1 MTPTPSPRGSEEL
14 TVRTNPNSPPRTP
27 RSALDAIE
35 GGAPPSSARAVLE
48 ALRALQR
55 KIVRLETERS
65 SALREAT
72 ELRHR
77 FEGQSAASERASELQ
92 SRQLEDLER
101 SFQLR
106 ESRLVRDRDDLT
118 RRLDDAERDKLDALR
133 ECAGLRDRADAL
145 RARLAR
151 AEARAV
157 GDLDAAAA
165 RSPGAGR
172 DDALAARLAST
183 TERAVAAELRVEDL
197 ENELRAARDAAREP
211 PSLPPPPPPP
221 PSPPPPPRLR
231 LAAKPKRAAAK
242 APKKVVSKAPAPAP
256 TRPGAGPAAAAAR
269 LKARKAVPPKK
280 RSATVV
286 AAGASKRISAKEAAA
301 GRAASLAAPKRSA
314 TASRAATAAAPKRS
328 ATAAAAGRAAAAA
341 RLKATAKKIGA
352 PKPAATHPYLRTT
365 RPRRP
370 AAPAPARAPSAY
382 GAARL
387 AREPGRRARRDAARR
402 RAPGGRQRRG
412 RPDHV
417 KARARYSRACKAAKK
432 TRQHSVAAVFVDQT
446 GLISAAPR
454 PAATRRVASVGGKE
468 ENEEDSDAVTS
479 RASRSPAGPS
489 AS

>member
-1 MTPTPSPRGSEEL
+1 MTTTQKMTPVPSPRGSEEL
-14 TVRTNPNSPPRTP
+14 AVRTNPNTPPRTP

-197 ENELRAARDAAREP
+197 ENELRAAREAREP
-211 PSLPPPPPPP
+211 PAAALPPPPP

-231 LAAKPKRAAAK
+231 LAAKPKRAVSK
-242 APKKVVSKAPAPAP
+242 APKKAVSKDSAP

-280 RSATVV
+280 RSATV
-286 AAGASKRISAKEAAA
+286 AGASKRISAKEAAA

-314 TASRAATAAAPKRS
+314 TASARAVTTAAPKKRS
-328 ATAAAAGRAAAAA
+328 ATAAAAGRAAGAA
-341 RLKATAKKIGA
+341 RRKATAKQIGA

-370 AAPAPARAPSAY
+370 AAPAPARAPRHTAPPDSPVNPADAR
-382 GAARL
+382 GETPLVDALQEAVNAA
-387 AREPGRRARRDAARR
+387 DD
-402 RAPGGRQRRG
+402 
-412 RPDHV
+412 PDHV
-417 KARARYSRACKAAKK
+417 KTLRDILARV
-432 TRQHSVAAVFVDQT
+432 QGGED
-446 GLISAAPR
+446 AP
-454 PAATRRVASVGGKE
+454 A
-468 ENEEDSDAVTS
+468 
-479 RASRSPAGPS
+479 
-489 AS
+489 

>member
-211 PSLPPPPPPP
+211 VAAALPPPPPPP

-231 LAAKPKRAAAK
+231 LAAKPKRAVSK
-242 APKKVVSKAPAPAP
+242 APKKAVSKDSAP

-280 RSATVV
+280 RSATV
-286 AAGASKRISAKEAAA
+286 AGASKRISAKEAAA

-314 TASRAATAAAPKRS
+314 TASRAATAAAPKKRS

-370 AAPAPARAPSAY
+370 AAPAPARAPRHSAPPDSPVNPADAR
-382 GAARL
+382 GETPLVDALQEAVNAA
-387 AREPGRRARRDAARR
+387 DD
-402 RAPGGRQRRG
+402 
-412 RPDHV
+412 PDHV
-417 KARARYSRACKAAKK
+417 KTLRDILARV
-432 TRQHSVAAVFVDQT
+432 QGGED
-446 GLISAAPR
+446 AP
-454 PAATRRVASVGGKE
+454 A
-468 ENEEDSDAVTS
+468 
-479 RASRSPAGPS
+479 
-489 AS
+489 

>member
-183 TERAVAAELRVEDL
+183 TS
-197 ENELRAARDAAREP
+197 ARSR
-211 PSLPPPPPPP
+211 
-221 PSPPPPPRLR
+221 
-231 LAAKPKRAAAK
+231 
-242 APKKVVSKAPAPAP
+242 
-256 TRPGAGPAAAAAR
+256 
-269 LKARKAVPPKK
+269 
-280 RSATVV
+280 RS
-286 AAGASKRISAKEAAA
+286 
-301 GRAASLAAPKRSA
+301 
-314 TASRAATAAAPKRS
+314 
-328 ATAAAAGRAAAAA
+328 
-341 RLKATAKKIGA
+341 
-352 PKPAATHPYLRTT
+352 
-365 RPRRP
+365 
-370 AAPAPARAPSAY
+370 
-382 GAARL
+382 
-387 AREPGRRARRDAARR
+387 
-402 RAPGGRQRRG
+402 
-412 RPDHV
+412 
-417 KARARYSRACKAAKK
+417 
-432 TRQHSVAAVFVDQT
+432 
-446 GLISAAPR
+446 
-454 PAATRRVASVGGKE
+454 
-468 ENEEDSDAVTS
+468 
-479 RASRSPAGPS
+479 
-489 AS
+489 

>member
-14 TVRTNPNSPPRTP
+14 TVRTNPNTPPRTP

-197 ENELRAARDAAREP
+197 ENELRAAREAREP
-211 PSLPPPPPPP
+211 PAAPLPA
-221 PSPPPPPRLR
+221 PPRSPKPPATRARPASL
-231 LAAKPKRAAAK
+231 LTPAASRGGSRGGSRAA
-242 APKKVVSKAPAPAP
+242 
-256 TRPGAGPAAAAAR
+256 RG
-269 LKARKAVPPKK
+269 
-280 RSATVV
+280 
-286 AAGASKRISAKEAAA
+286 
-301 GRAASLAAPKRSA
+301 ASLARGGS
-314 TASRAATAAAPKRS
+314 
-328 ATAAAAGRAAAAA
+328 
-341 RLKATAKKIGA
+341 
-352 PKPAATHPYLRTT
+352 
-365 RPRRP
+365 
-370 AAPAPARAPSAY
+370 
-382 GAARL
+382 
-387 AREPGRRARRDAARR
+387 RR
-402 RAPGGRQRRG
+402 R
-412 RPDHV
+412 
-417 KARARYSRACKAAKK
+417 SRLV
-432 TRQHSVAAVFVDQT
+432 S
-446 GLISAAPR
+446 
-454 PAATRRVASVGGKE
+454 
-468 ENEEDSDAVTS
+468 
-479 RASRSPAGPS
+479 
-489 AS
+489 

>member
-1 MTPTPSPRGSEEL
+1 MTPQPSPRGSEEL
-14 TVRTNPNSPPRTP
+14 AVRTNPNSPPRTP

-197 ENELRAARDAAREP
+197 ENELRAAREAREP
-211 PSLPPPPPPP
+211 PSLPPPPP

-231 LAAKPKRAAAK
+231 LAAKPKRVAAK
-242 APKKVVSKAPAPAP
+242 APKKVVSKASAPA
-256 TRPGAGPAAAAAR
+256 RPGAGPTAAAAR
-269 LKARKAVPPKK
+269 LKARKAVRAPAAAAPKK
-280 RSATVV
+280 KSATV
-286 AAGASKRISAKEAAA
+286 AGASKRISAKEAAA
-301 GRAASLAAPKRSA
+301 GRAASLAAPKR
-314 TASRAATAAAPKRS
+314 RS

-352 PKPAATHPYLRTT
+352 PKPSATHPYLRTT

-370 AAPAPARAPSAY
+370 AAPAPASERVSTRGTRAVAVCQDGRPAPPARAPRHTAPPDSPVNPAD
-382 GAARL
+382 ARGETPL
-387 AREPGRRARRDAARR
+387 VDALQEAVN
-402 RAPGGRQRRG
+402 ATDD
-412 RPDHV
+412 PDHV
-417 KARARYSRACKAAKK
+417 KTLRDILARV
-432 TRQHSVAAVFVDQT
+432 QGGED
-446 GLISAAPR
+446 AP
-454 PAATRRVASVGGKE
+454 A
-468 ENEEDSDAVTS
+468 
-479 RASRSPAGPS
+479 
-489 AS
+489 

>member
-197 ENELRAARDAAREP
+197 ENELRAAREAREP
-211 PSLPPPPPPP
+211 PRAAPHHRRRRPRRRRRAA
-221 PSPPPPPRLR
+221 PPRSPSAP
-231 LAAKPKRAAAK
+231 LAKGAKKACRRPRAGADAARRG
-242 APKKVVSKAPAPAP
+242 P
-256 TRPGAGPAAAAAR
+256 RRRRGAAQGEEGGPAE
-269 LKARKAVPPKK
+269 K
-280 RSATVV
+280 RSATV
-286 AAGASKRISAKEAAA
+286 
-301 GRAASLAAPKRSA
+301 
-314 TASRAATAAAPKRS
+314 
-328 ATAAAAGRAAAAA
+328 AAA
-341 RLKATAKKIGA
+341 RQNG
-352 PKPAATHPYLRTT
+352 
-365 RPRRP
+365 
-370 AAPAPARAPSAY
+370 
-382 GAARL
+382 
-387 AREPGRRARRDAARR
+387 
-402 RAPGGRQRRG
+402 
-412 RPDHV
+412 
-417 KARARYSRACKAAKK
+417 
-432 TRQHSVAAVFVDQT
+432 
-446 GLISAAPR
+446 
-454 PAATRRVASVGGKE
+454 
-468 ENEEDSDAVTS
+468 
-479 RASRSPAGPS
+479 
-489 AS
+489 

>member
-1 MTPTPSPRGSEEL
+1 MTPVPSPRGSEEL
-14 TVRTNPNSPPRTP
+14 AVRTNPNSPPRTP

-197 ENELRAARDAAREP
+197 ENELRAAREAREP
-211 PSLPPPPPPP
+211 PAAVLPPPPP

-231 LAAKPKRAAAK
+231 LAAKPKRVAAK
-242 APKKVVSKAPAPAP
+242 APKKVVSKAPAPA
-256 TRPGAGPAAAAAR
+256 RPGAGPAAAAAR

-301 GRAASLAAPKRSA
+301 GRAASLAAPKR
-314 TASRAATAAAPKRS
+314 RS

-352 PKPAATHPYLRTT
+352 PKPSATHPYLRTT

-370 AAPAPARAPSAY
+370 AAPAPAPPRAPRHTAPPDSPVNTADAR
-382 GAARL
+382 GETTLVDTLQAAV
-387 AREPGRRARRDAARR
+387 DAADD
-402 RAPGGRQRRG
+402 
-412 RPDHV
+412 PDHV
-417 KARARYSRACKAAKK
+417 RTLRDILARV
-432 TRQHSVAAVFVDQT
+432 QGGED
-446 GLISAAPR
+446 AP
-454 PAATRRVASVGGKE
+454 A
-468 ENEEDSDAVTS
+468 
-479 RASRSPAGPS
+479 
-489 AS
+489 

>member
-14 TVRTNPNSPPRTP
+14 TVRTNPNTPPRTP

-77 FEGQSAASERASELQ
+77 FEGESAASERASELQ

-197 ENELRAARDAAREP
+197 ENELRTAREAREP
-211 PSLPPPPPPP
+211 PAAAPPLPPPPP

-231 LAAKPKRAAAK
+231 LAAKPKRAVSKA
-242 APKKVVSKAPAPAP
+242 APKKAVSKAPAP

-269 LKARKAVPPKK
+269 LKARKAVRTPAAAAPKK
-280 RSATVV
+280 KSAMV
-286 AAGASKRISAKEAAA
+286 AGASKRISAKEAAA
-301 GRAASLAAPKRSA
+301 GRAASLAAPKR
-314 TASRAATAAAPKRS
+314 RS

-370 AAPAPARAPSAY
+370 AAPAPARAPRHTAPPDSPVNTADAR
-382 GAARL
+382 GETTLVDTLQAAV
-387 AREPGRRARRDAARR
+387 DAADD
-402 RAPGGRQRRG
+402 
-412 RPDHV
+412 PDHV
-417 KARARYSRACKAAKK
+417 KTLRDILARV
-432 TRQHSVAAVFVDQT
+432 Q
-446 GLISAAPR
+446 
-454 PAATRRVASVGGKE
+454 GG
-468 ENEEDSDAVTS
+468 EEDA
-479 RASRSPAGPS
+479 PA
-489 AS
+489 

>member
-14 TVRTNPNSPPRTP
+14 TVRTNPNTPPRTP

-197 ENELRAARDAAREP
+197 ENELRAAREAREP
-211 PSLPPPPPPP
+211 PAAAPPPPPP

-231 LAAKPKRAAAK
+231 LAAKPKRAVSK
-242 APKKVVSKAPAPAP
+242 APKKAVSKAPAPAP

-269 LKARKAVPPKK
+269 LKARKAVPPK
-280 RSATVV
+280 S
-286 AAGASKRISAKEAAA
+286 G
-301 GRAASLAAPKRSA
+301 
-314 TASRAATAAAPKRS
+314 
-328 ATAAAAGRAAAAA
+328 
-341 RLKATAKKIGA
+341 
-352 PKPAATHPYLRTT
+352 
-365 RPRRP
+365 
-370 AAPAPARAPSAY
+370 
-382 GAARL
+382 
-387 AREPGRRARRDAARR
+387 ARR
-402 RAPGGRQRRG
+402 
-412 RPDHV
+412 
-417 KARARYSRACKAAKK
+417 
-432 TRQHSVAAVFVDQT
+432 
-446 GLISAAPR
+446 
-454 PAATRRVASVGGKE
+454 
-468 ENEEDSDAVTS
+468 
-479 RASRSPAGPS
+479 
-489 AS
+489 